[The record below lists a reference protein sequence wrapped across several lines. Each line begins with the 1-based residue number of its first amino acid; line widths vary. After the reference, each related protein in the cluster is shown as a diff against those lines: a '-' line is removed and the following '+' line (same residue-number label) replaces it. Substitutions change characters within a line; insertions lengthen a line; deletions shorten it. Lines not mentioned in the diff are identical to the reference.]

1 MKQTRTFLLPDLGE
15 GLTESEIVSWRIAVG
30 DQVTLNQIIA
40 EVETAKAIVELPA
53 PYTGTITRIYALPG
67 VSVNV
72 GEPLIDVELPSEA
85 GASDSDSPDAAGT
98 GKPGDSVS
106 SAPADDDRTQLLDVQ
121 PNLVGYGAPAESDDG
136 PARRARRRL
145 PTEAIDVIP
154 SDSGSESESER
165 TRATP
170 PVRKLAQELGIDISK
185 LVGTGEDGAVVRADV
200 EAAFAERFAVA
211 GVASAASGEPSAVPT
226 PSLHNEDHAAAT
238 SETSGATGERETRI
252 PIHGVRKATAA
263 AMVQSAFT
271 APHVSCFL
279 TVDVTAS
286 MELIAELQAEAS
298 ARPRGEGESQTPRV
312 GILALTAQALCLA
325 ARRTPE
331 INSHWDEAAGEIVQ
345 FHYVNL
351 GIAAATARGLLV
363 PVIPDAQLLSLR
375 ELAAAISALSSTA
388 KAGTTPPS
396 QMRGGTITI
405 SNIGVFGVDAGTPIL
420 NPGEAGIVALGAV
433 RREPREWKGEIALR
447 DVLTLSL
454 SFDHR
459 LVDGEQGARFLADIG
474 AILRNPARALA
485 MM

>member
-1 MKQTRTFLLPDLGE
+1 MTQKRTFLLPDLGE

-30 DQVTLNQIIA
+30 DHVTLNQIIA

-53 PYTGTITRIYALPG
+53 PYTGTITRIYAEPG

-72 GEPLIDVELPSEA
+72 GEPLIDVDVQGA
-85 GASDSDSPDAAGT
+85 GSSSDTGDDAPDAAT
-98 GKPGDSVS
+98 PLDALAALFGDSS
-106 SAPADDDRTQLLDVQ
+106 SAADDDRTQVIPVQTEAVPSEAVQ

-145 PTEAIDVIP
+145 PTEAIDIIP
-154 SDSGSESESER
+154 PVEDR
-165 TRATP
+165 VRATP
-170 PVRKLAQELGIDISK
+170 PVRKLAHELGIDLSM
-185 LVGTGEDGAVVRADV
+185 LAGTGEGGSVVRADV
-200 EAAFAERFAVA
+200 EAAFAGRFAVA
-211 GVASAASGEPSAVPT
+211 GAVSAASGEPMAVST
-226 PSLHNEDHAAAT
+226 PSPRPESPAGDRA
-238 SETSGATGERETRI
+238 RETRT

-286 MELIAELQAEAS
+286 MELIAELQSAAS
-298 ARPRGEGESQTPRV
+298 ANSGEGQPRI

-325 ARRTPE
+325 AQRTPE
-331 INSHWDEAAGEIVQ
+331 LNSHWDEPAGEIVQ
-345 FHYVNL
+345 YHYVNL
-351 GIAAATARGLLV
+351 GIAAATPRGLIV
-363 PVIPDAQLLSLR
+363 PVIADAQSLSLR
-375 ELAAAISALSSTA
+375 EMAAAITQLSSTA
-388 KAGTTPPS
+388 RSGQTSPA
-396 QMRGGTITI
+396 QLRGGTITI
-405 SNIGVFGVDAGTPIL
+405 SNIGVFGIDAGTPIL
-420 NPGEAGIVALGAV
+420 NPGEAGILALGAV
-433 RREPREWKGEIALR
+433 RREPREYKGEIALR

-474 AILRNPARALA
+474 AVLRNPARALA